1 MTLSALRRLG
11 AGVVLVGLGVL
22 AGCASTAKDEIT
34 AEQSAEKLYA
44 EAKEDLSS
52 GSWERAIKTLERV
65 ESRAGGTLLAQQA
78 HLDLAYAQWKSG
90 EKVLALATLDRFIKN
105 NPSSVA
111 LDYALYLRGLV
122 NFTDSLGF
130 LAELADQQVAERDQ
144 RALRDAYQ
152 SFNQLIEQFP
162 QSRYAQDARLRMDYT
177 GNAMAE
183 YELYVARYYVRRGAY
198 LAALNRAQQVLTDF
212 PQTPAN
218 EEALFI
224 MVQSYDQL
232 KLPQLRDDTQRILQ
246 KNFPKS
252 RFLAGGA
259 ARADRSWWKFW

>member
-1 MTLSALRRLG
+1 MRRFG
-11 AGVVLVGLGVL
+11 AGVVFVGLGVL
-22 AGCASTAKDEIT
+22 AGCASTSNDEVS
-34 AEQSAEKLYA
+34 AEQNAEKLYA

-52 GSWERAIKTLERV
+52 GSWERAIKLLERV
-65 ESRAGGTLLAQQA
+65 EARAGGSILAQQA

-111 LDYALYLRGLV
+111 LDYALYLRGMV

-130 LAELADQQVAERDQ
+130 LAELAGQNVVERDQ

-162 QSRYAQDARLRMDYT
+162 QSRYADDARLRMDYT
-177 GNAMAE
+177 GNALAE

-224 MVQSYDQL
+224 MVRSYDQL
-232 KLPQLRDDTQRILQ
+232 KLPQLRDDTQRILE

-252 RFLAGGA
+252 RFLAGGV
-259 ARADRSWWKFW
+259 ARGDRAWWKFW